1 MTITEAREKW
11 GISPEKML
19 EMLSLGVIR
28 NVRIENDV
36 VTLPDYQG
44 IRFPRKNQK
53 ITCQYIEKTILES
66 CENLWYT
73 DYCLLC
79 VEETVFSTILK
90 LLEENGYITK
100 KVPTVEDYTSNENYI
115 CTDSGRTYLKKGKF
129 TLSKVTAGVGF
140 KFISFEATFKKK

>member
-73 DYCLLC
+73 D
-79 VEETVFSTILK
+79 
-90 LLEENGYITK
+90 
-100 KVPTVEDYTSNENYI
+100 
-115 CTDSGRTYLKKGKF
+115 
-129 TLSKVTAGVGF
+129 
-140 KFISFEATFKKK
+140 